1 MILKNLRL
9 KFGRNTDMPPS
20 VIFKLDMFS
29 YRKISK
35 LQCLLHHLLACKEFR
50 RPGSADIVH
59 VV

>member
-29 YRKISK
+29 Y
-35 LQCLLHHLLACKEFR
+35 
-50 RPGSADIVH
+50 
-59 VV
+59 